1 MSEEKNHFF
10 NLISHQSEID
20 NSIFFMLKMR
30 MNQNIDWVTKKQ
42 SAGIK
47 HFNDF
52 RVFIKSLNDMDNI
65 YKNIEQ
71 KI

>member
-1 MSEEKNHFF
+1 
-10 NLISHQSEID
+10 
-20 NSIFFMLKMR
+20 

-47 HFNDF
+47 NFNDF